1 MHPLQGAPKE
11 KSMKKIIVLALLP
24 IVLLTACSDDVP
36 KVDDPHNV
44 VVDGQKMTQANFLQ
58 RYCIS
63 RAGNETCDKVK
74 NAMDKDATKGVIPR
88 F

>member
-1 MHPLQGAPKE
+1 
-11 KSMKKIIVLALLP
+11 
-24 IVLLTACSDDVP
+24 VP
-36 KVDDPHNV
+36 KIDDPHNV
-44 VVDGQKMTQANFLQ
+44 VVDGQKMTQADFLQ
-58 RYCIS
+58 KYCIS